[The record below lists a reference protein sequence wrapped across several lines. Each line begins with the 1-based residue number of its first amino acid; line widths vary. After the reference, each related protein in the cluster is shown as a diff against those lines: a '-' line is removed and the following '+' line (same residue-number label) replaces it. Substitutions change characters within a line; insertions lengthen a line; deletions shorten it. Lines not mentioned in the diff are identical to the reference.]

1 MGAEPKEQSSLS
13 PIKRKQS
20 PLALAGL
27 GAQFF
32 GALLMF
38 VYAGNWLDTRLSTSP
53 LCLLIG
59 VFVGGGG
66 SFFLSYRQLM
76 RGSNKADSGSSRPTD
91 RSGGL

>member
-13 PIKRKQS
+13 PVKRKQS

-32 GALLMF
+32 GALLVF
-38 VYAGNWLDTRLSTSP
+38 VYAGNWLDTRLGTSP
-53 LCLLIG
+53 LCLLTG
-59 VFVGGGG
+59 VFGGGGG

-76 RGSNKADSGSSRPTD
+76 RGSNKADTGPSNPPD
-91 RSGGL
+91 RSDRL